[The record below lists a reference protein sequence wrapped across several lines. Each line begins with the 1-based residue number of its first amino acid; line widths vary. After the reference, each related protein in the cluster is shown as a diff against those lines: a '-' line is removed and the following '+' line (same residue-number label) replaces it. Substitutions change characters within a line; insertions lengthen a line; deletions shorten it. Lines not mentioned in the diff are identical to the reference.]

1 VATEKRQRQKANRQ
15 LKYEQLVRQDRRRSR
30 TRRVVIVVVAIVA
43 GLALV
48 LALAWLFNRDDDS
61 DESPTTSAA
70 DQEFAYGTGEC
81 PPEEV
86 TEPERTFEAAPQLCI
101 DPAATYSALFVTD
114 RGEVV
119 VELDAAAAPGT
130 VNNFVTLAR
139 YGYYDDTLLFRT
151 NTTIDIVQGGG
162 RSNTDSPGYEI
173 PDEGS
178 GFTYAAG
185 DLAMARTQAPNS
197 AGAQFFFIVTDK
209 GLDTLESAGTYVPF
223 GQVTEGL
230 DVLAEILAL
239 AGTDGDTPTEDVVL
253 ESVEISES

>member
-1 VATEKRQRQKANRQ
+1 M
-15 LKYEQLVRQDRRRSR
+15 
-30 TRRVVIVVVAIVA
+30 
-43 GLALV
+43 
-48 LALAWLFNRDDDS
+48 
-61 DESPTTSAA
+61 
-70 DQEFAYGTGEC
+70 
-81 PPEEV
+81 
-86 TEPERTFEAAPQLCI
+86 RTFEAAPQLCI
-101 DPAATYSALFVTD
+101 DPAATYSARFVTD

-151 NTTIDIVQGGG
+151 NTTHRHRAGRG

-197 AGAQFFFIVTDK
+197 AGAQCFFIVTDK

-230 DVLAEILAL
+230 DVLGEILAL

-253 ESVEISES
+253 ETVEITES